1 MLLIG
6 NGCFGELSII
16 LSVTMV
22 CVFSHSIYNNISTG
36 INCPGVSCEYDTY
49 LILRNM
55 YVQVI
60 LFASIFSLL
69 FLVNMHILSV
79 RKMSYNKHTKT
90 ILLFLHS

>member
-16 LSVTMV
+16 LRVTMV
-22 CVFSHSIYNNISTG
+22 CVFFHSIYIIIFSTG

-49 LILRNM
+49 LILFNM

-60 LFASIFSLL
+60 LFASMVDCNSLL
-69 FLVNMHILSV
+69 CTFSV
-79 RKMSYNKHTKT
+79 VYCH
-90 ILLFLHS
+90 F